1 MRFSPQTART
11 SCKEMRLQTV
21 RINPLG
27 LASGVL
33 LLFAPFGAWMTL
45 SAFGFVSGSNL
56 WEIANSQT
64 SFPIGTNVASTALYS
79 AVTLIAAGL
88 ISILRAKIGL
98 PIAAA
103 AVLFF
108 GLESYSTFG
117 TFSGPI
123 PVSILPGTGF
133 ALASCGIVLGLG
145 AVRTNEIPVT
155 RVISGLRTRK
165 GLGEAGIFLTSV
177 FLAVDGWSHW
187 SSGQLSSFLGGTL
200 VEGVIHRIFLLGVV
214 LLLITYLV
222 QRRMFF
228 ERTGRIL
235 LLVTFGALI
244 LDTVYHFSTGS
255 IVGFVGHDGEEILFH
270 ALTYYGVA
278 SLIAAR
284 LLLKS

>member
-1 MRFSPQTART
+1 
-11 SCKEMRLQTV
+11 MRLQTV

-33 LLFAPFGAWMTL
+33 LSFAPFGAWMTL
-45 SAFGFVSGSNL
+45 SAFGFVSESNL

-79 AVTLIAAGL
+79 AVTLIVAGL
-88 ISILRAKIGL
+88 ISIIRAKIGL

-133 ALASCGIVLGLG
+133 ALAFCGIALGLG
-145 AVRTNEIPVT
+145 ATRTSEMPPMKLL
-155 RVISGLRTRK
+155 SGLRTRK
-165 GLGEAGIFLTSV
+165 GLGEAGILLTSV
-177 FLAVDGWSHW
+177 FLAADGWSHW
-187 SSGQLSSFLGGTL
+187 SSGQLSSFLGETL
-200 VEGVIHRIFLLGVV
+200 SEGVIHRIFLLGVV
-214 LLLITYLV
+214 FLLMTFIVQRSMFFARTGGVLLI
-222 QRRMFF
+222 
-228 ERTGRIL
+228 G
-235 LLVTFGALI
+235 TFGALI
-244 LDTVYHFSTGS
+244 LDAIYHLSTGS
-255 IVGFVGHDGEEILFH
+255 IVGFVGHDGSEILFH

-278 SLIAAR
+278 SLVTAR